1 MYHLFFYI
9 EPHLIRQ
16 EAIVLYFQIKKELIK
31 CLERVF
37 HNCWQFE
44 HYMSLCLDLLIIF
57 DKLRWLIWAKFHKK
71 FSHNFIYMKLAEK
84 FLVTK
89 FYITEPRHLE
99 DMLFFNVSHENYC
112 YFNNIHFS
120 NWRTD
125 LIFIVTYGNTYNILL
140 VSMSDLCFFF
150 T

>member
-1 MYHLFFYI
+1 MYHHFYI
-9 EPHLIRQ
+9 EPYLIWQ
-16 EAIVLYFQIKKELIK
+16 EAIVLNFQIKKELIK
-31 CLERVF
+31 CLERIF

-57 DKLRWLIWAKFHKK
+57 DKLRWLIWDEFHKN

-84 FLVTK
+84 FLVIK
-89 FYITEPRHLE
+89 FYISEPRHLE
-99 DMLFFNVSHENYC
+99 DMLFFNMLHENYC
-112 YFNNIHFS
+112 YFSNIHFS

-140 VSMSDLCFFF
+140 VSMSDLCFFS